1 MTKQI
6 SIHGIEVTI
15 STPYEAG
22 QTITEAEAKALNQTR
37 AENIANNF
45 RARIKAAKEGAEGAE
60 SLDKVLSDLTT
71 YDGSYTFSLAA
82 AGGSRS
88 SLTPLEKETRR
99 VAKNWLLAKLKGMG
113 KTLKSYT
120 EEKSADAVE
129 SKILEIAA
137 TEGIIAEAKK
147 NLANAAKSADA
158 VAVEV

>member
-60 SLDKVLSDLTT
+60 SLDKVLSDLST

>member
-45 RARIKAAKEGAEGAE
+45 RARIKGAKEGAEGAE
-60 SLDKVLSDLTT
+60 SLEKVLADLST

>member
-6 SIHGIEVTI
+6 SIHGVEVALTA
-15 STPYEAG
+15 PYAAG
-22 QTITEAEAKALNQTR
+22 HTITEAEAKALNQTR
-37 AENIANNF
+37 AENISNNF
-45 RARIKAAKEGAEGAE
+45 RARVKAAKEGAEGAE
-60 SLDKVLSDLTT
+60 SLDKVLADIAT
-71 YDGSYTFSLAA
+71 YDASYTFSLAA

-113 KTLKSYT
+113 KTLKTYT
-120 EEKSADAVE
+120 EEKTPDGVE

-158 VAVEV
+158 VEVAV

>member
-22 QTITEAEAKALNQTR
+22 HTITEAEAKALNQTR